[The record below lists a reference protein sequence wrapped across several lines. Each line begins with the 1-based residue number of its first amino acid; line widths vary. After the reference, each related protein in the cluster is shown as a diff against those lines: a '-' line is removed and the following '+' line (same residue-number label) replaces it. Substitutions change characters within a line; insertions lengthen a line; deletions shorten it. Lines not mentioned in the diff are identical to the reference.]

1 MAATLKKL
9 DWKTI
14 VPKLVAKKNRILT
27 HYDRP
32 ELLKDVKFVKP
43 LSLPGHD

>member
-1 MAATLKKL
+1 MATTLKKL
-9 DWKTI
+9 NWKMI
-14 VPKLVAKKNRILT
+14 VPKLVTKKNRILT